1 MRFPF
6 GSILNSNR
14 AVLTPTGVYSLFST
28 IACRWED
35 ARSLETRLNAGTGSS
50 RWTRSALAGKA
61 AGQMEREVDMHTEK
75 KVSAQNP
82 SGKPAG
88 ISRRTF
94 LQGAGALGAATMGAG
109 LIGCASKPE
118 AASSGPSAEEAAYP
132 DMITR
137 GDFEASAVA
146 VDPITEFADEKTYD
160 IVVVGAGVSGV
171 PAVLTALDEGASVC
185 CLQKE
190 SAASANGH
198 YSSGIVQEASNPV
211 DILRWQQYI
220 RANNSYRV
228 NGDLLSFYS
237 AHSGETAFF
246 MDKQAERI
254 GRPADETWVT
264 EGVDLTE
271 GSAIQSTDT
280 AMELL
285 YVVHAWRDG
294 NDGLLKELAA
304 QAEEDGAEFFYS
316 TPGVQLI
323 TDETGA
329 VTGVVGEAS
338 DGSHSKFNATK
349 GVILATGDYEN
360 NQSMLTKFNP
370 DLAHF
375 QVSQMGRTGD
385 GHLMALQAGARLVP
399 LGHCKQLHCV
409 FASDWHTSAVPLLS
423 LDMSGKRF
431 MNEEC
436 AMTLWHNSL
445 NALTDQEDRG
455 LFVRIFD
462 DAFETKNP
470 GMGTREMLEAYIPGA
485 NPEHFTAVTNWT
497 PNMADVHKADTLD
510 ELAETLGVPA
520 DSLKASV
527 EAWNEYC
534 KAGEDP
540 EFGLDKRYLQ
550 PIDTPPYW
558 GVNQHVRVIAVNS
571 GVMVDGNYQVVDS
584 NLEPIAGLF
593 AVGTAGGDICG
604 NNDWRMS
611 FGLSNGHCMTAGRY
625 STLYALRGKAEPSK
639 PVSWDE
645 VKALYGK
652 A

>member
-1 MRFPF
+1 M
-6 GSILNSNR
+6 SSTSNMFQHG
-14 AVLTPTGVYSLFST
+14 TPQ
-28 IACRWED
+28 
-35 ARSLETRLNAGTGSS
+35 
-50 RWTRSALAGKA
+50 KA
-61 AGQMEREVDMHTEK
+61 PK
-75 KVSAQNP
+75 
-82 SGKPAG
+82 G

-94 LQGAGALGAATMGAG
+94 LQGAGALGAAAFGAG
-109 LIGCASKPE
+109 LVGC
-118 AASSGPSAEEAAYP
+118 SSGQDTASPDGATQMDFPYP
-132 DMITR
+132 DMIAPE
-137 GDFEASAVA
+137 DLAASAA
-146 VDPITEFADEKTYD
+146 ITEPITDFSDEKTYD
-160 IVVVGAGVSGV
+160 IVVVGAGVAGV
-171 PAVLTALDEGASVC
+171 PAVLTALDEGVSVC

-190 SAASANGH
+190 SSVSANGH

-228 NGDLLSFYS
+228 NWDLLDFYS

-246 MDKQAERI
+246 MDKQAGQI

-271 GSAIQSTDT
+271 GSAIQSSDTD
-280 AMELL
+280 MELL

-294 NDGLLKELAA
+294 NDGLLKDLAA
-304 QAEEDGAEFFYS
+304 QAEKDGADFFYN

-323 TDETGA
+323 TDDAGSVTGA
-329 VTGVVGEAS
+329 IGKS
-338 DGSHSKFNATK
+338 NDGSYVKFNANK
-349 GVILATGDYEN
+349 AVVLATGDYES
-360 NQSMLTKFNP
+360 NQSMLTKYNP

-375 QVSQMGRTGD
+375 QVSQIGRTGD
-385 GHLMALQAGARLVP
+385 GHLMAMQVGGRMVP

-423 LDMSGKRF
+423 LDMNGKRF

-445 NALTDQEDRG
+445 NELTDQEDRG
-455 LFVRIFD
+455 LFVRVFD

-485 NPEHFTAVTNWT
+485 NPENFTAVTNWT
-497 PNMADVHKADTLD
+497 PSMADVHKADTLD
-510 ELAETLGVPA
+510 ELADVLGVPA
-520 DSLKASV
+520 DNLKASV
-527 EAWNEYC
+527 EQWNAYC
-534 KAGEDP
+534 EAGEDP
-540 EFGLDKRYLQ
+540 QFGLDKRYLQ

-558 GVNQHVRVIAVNS
+558 GVNQHVKVISVNS

-584 NLEPIAGLF
+584 DLAPIPGLF
-593 AVGTAGGDICG
+593 AVGTVGGDVCG

-625 STLYALRGKAEPSK
+625 SVLYAIHGKAEPAN

-645 VKALYGK
+645 VKELYGK